1 MYDISNLTQNE
12 LESLCNIIT
21 GKEFKKL
28 FLRKPAEFNKIKKG
42 FRPTSFSETEALNF
56 AIRNSDKPFISSF
69 IKLFIE
75 RKLETIQE
83 RIEYNKF
90 LDMDENM
97 AIAKALSRSVFSDN
111 VELYSKLINQDFDV
125 ATLNKSLESL
135 KQDEDDTMKTDVA
148 EVENKNIDTCY
159 IDSLKNDIK
168 VCHEQMERAEASH
181 ETELKALQDERDSLK
196 IELQELQQD
205 YQNLKREYEEDEVE
219 LVDLRARARYDDS
232 EDDIE
237 EDSEN
242 GMRYDYCSLCE
253 VDYTDNLGN
262 KSAIRLADI
271 LNGRIEPFH
280 VNEFKPKIFE
290 NRSRIYFKEGPTD
303 QGEVGIWRWSAV
315 QNKMDPSRD
324 YIFSS
329 FDSKMNPTEVIIVND
344 CNTSEELLGKIKNGV
359 EVVLNTQKVMFA
371 YYRSKNLY
379 TGFICKSKDIE
390 QNGRMLRIS
399 QRVVS
404 LPRYE
409 FTGKDITHLANGK
422 RYYRALRLGMPDE
435 IVNIK
440 NPLDIVRTIIL
451 SRSSWSLFKERGK
464 TRSEWRGIT
473 ELLERMD
480 NQSIID
486 SIVSEAYCS
495 KKEAQKMLNDFIE
508 NASDYISGTTVE
520 DKIIAAVVSV
530 NTELM
535 DRCKSLIMDDWQE
548 EHQTAIDA
556 ANAELDGLKKRSEA
570 LDTEYLEAKKKIQIQ
585 KEEAE
590 SELEEIIREQDSLLD
605 KLQELSDEI
614 ESKEKLASDVEIAV
628 KNRIRQAQNE
638 AAEFIAELSFA
649 PRMVIENY
657 EPKELKQDIVSVNK
671 VCDKETCYYAGK
683 ALLGEAP
690 EVNSFWNDTINTIA
704 DELQAA
710 GVIDKYSLPFAAYLY
725 SAYLYKSPLLLIG
738 PNANAIVDAFSA
750 SLFCRTAGVLECGD
764 NYCGEDIDN
773 CLSSDDRVIRIVNP
787 FSNNWVS
794 RIPDIVSNGDKFF
807 IAVYPFME
815 DLQIEPKSLFSYM
828 LPVFT
833 EIVIDRMPTGHVIG
847 GIFSEKYKDFKPQT
861 KKKIHEKI
869 LTDMHASLF
878 VRSRIQ
884 NVLNSMHEMLNDK
897 VIDYDM
903 LFSLVPYAFVTMQM
917 HTLIDAMQNENTVSK
932 ETMALIR
939 ALFGDLSDVQV

>member
-12 LESLCNIIT
+12 LETLCNIIT

-42 FRPTSFSETEALNF
+42 FRPTSFSETEALTF
-56 AIRNSDKPFISSF
+56 AIRHSDKTFISSF

-90 LDMDENM
+90 LDIDENM
-97 AIAKALSRSVFSDN
+97 AIAKALSHSVFSEN
-111 VELYSKLINQDFDV
+111 TELYCKLINKGFDA
-125 ATLNKSLESL
+125 ATLKKSIESL
-135 KQDEDDTMKTDVA
+135 KQDENDKMKTDA
-148 EVENKNIDTCY
+148 TEADNKKCDSCNIDQ
-159 IDSLKNDIK
+159 LKNDLI

-181 ETELKALQDERDSLK
+181 ETELKALQEERDSLK
-196 IELQELQQD
+196 VELQKLQQD
-205 YQNLKREYEEDEVE
+205 YQNLKREYDEDEVE
-219 LVDLRARARYDDS
+219 LVDLRARAHYVDY
-232 EDDIE
+232 EEVIE
-237 EDSEN
+237 EESVN
-242 GMRYDYCSLCE
+242 GIEYDYCSLCE
-253 VDYTDNLGN
+253 VDFPDDQGY
-262 KSAIRLADI
+262 KRAERLADI
-271 LNGRIEPFH
+271 INGHIEAFY
-280 VNEFKPKIFE
+280 VNNLKPKIYE
-290 NRSRIYFKEGPTD
+290 NRSVIFYKDGPTEL
-303 QGEVGIWRWSAV
+303 GEVGIWRWSAV
-315 QNKMDPSRD
+315 QNKVDSSRD
-324 YIFSS
+324 YVKSE
-329 FDSKMNPTEVIIVND
+329 FDSRNTPIEVIIVD
-344 CNTSEELLGKIKNGV
+344 ACNTTEELLKKIKNGV
-359 EVVLNTQKVMFA
+359 DVVLNTQKVMFA
-371 YYRSKNLY
+371 YYHSKSHY
-379 TGFICKSKDIE
+379 TGFLCKSKDIE
-390 QNGRMLRIS
+390 QKGKTLKIS
-399 QRVVS
+399 QRVIS

-409 FTGKDITHLANGK
+409 FTGKDITHLTNGK
-422 RYYRALRLGMPDE
+422 SYYRSLRIGMPDE

-486 SIVSEAYCS
+486 SIVSEASCS

-548 EHQTAIDA
+548 DHQTAIDA
-556 ANAELDGLKKRSEA
+556 ANAELDGLKKRREA
-570 LDTEYLEAKKKIQIQ
+570 LDTEYLEAKKMIQIQ

-638 AAEFIAELSFA
+638 AAEFIAEMSFA

-704 DELQAA
+704 DELQVA

-833 EIVIDRMPTGHVIG
+833 EIIIDRMPTGHVIG
-847 GIFSEKYKDFKPQT
+847 GIFSEKYKEFKPQT
-861 KKKIHEKI
+861 KKKAHEKI

-884 NVLNSMHEMLNDK
+884 NILNSMHEMLNDK